1 MLGGEWLVS
10 LDSTGTVG
18 KHKYIPLSS
27 GPPRSLPRTAHL
39 LPPLPHFG
47 KGQHKRAGLLKAV
60 ELFKHASNDPRHLH
74 GVFVTPGQH
83 LLRDHIAPAPAQ
95 RRAVAA
101 KARLSRAWCDELCSL
116 KGSAVVAAGPG
127 HQ

>member
-1 MLGGEWLVS
+1 LLGGEWLVS

-47 KGQHKRAGLLKAV
+47 KGQHLV
-60 ELFKHASNDPRHLH
+60 
-74 GVFVTPGQH
+74 
-83 LLRDHIAPAPAQ
+83 RDHIAPVPAQ

-101 KARLSRAWCDELCSL
+101 KARLSRAWRDELCSL
-116 KGSAVVAAGPG
+116 KGSAVAAARPG